1 MLRLCNWLGEA
12 ADVKLCDS
20 IEEILDHLFSY
31 AHNYGGGG
39 DAAASHLVHVGSFL
53 SHCRFLVK
61 KMPNLQQEA
70 AAASLRCGVVV
81 VVVVASWYLGYETTL
96 LLSDSL

>member
-1 MLRLCNWLGEA
+1 MSRLCNWLGEA

-20 IEEILDHLFSY
+20 IEILDHLFSY

-39 DAAASHLVHVGSFL
+39 HAAASHLVHVGGFL

-61 KMPNLQQEA
+61 KMPTLQQEP

-81 VVVVASWYLGYETTL
+81 VVVVASWFLGYETTL

>member
-1 MLRLCNWLGEA
+1 M
-12 ADVKLCDS
+12 KLCDS

-39 DAAASHLVHVGSFL
+39 HAAASHLVHVGSFL
-53 SHCRFLVK
+53 SHCHFLVK
-61 KMPNLQQEA
+61 KMPTLQQEG
-70 AAASLRCGVVV
+70 AAASLRCGG
-81 VVVVASWYLGYETTL
+81 VVVASSYLGYETTL

>member
-1 MLRLCNWLGEA
+1 MSRLCNWLGEA

-39 DAAASHLVHVGSFL
+39 HAAASRLVHVGSFL

-61 KMPNLQQEA
+61 KVPTLQQEA

-81 VVVVASWYLGYETTL
+81 LVVASWYLEYETTL

>member
-1 MLRLCNWLGEA
+1 M
-12 ADVKLCDS
+12 KLCDS
-20 IEEILDHLFSY
+20 IEETLDHLFSY

-53 SHCRFLVK
+53 SLCRFLVK
-61 KMPNLQQEA
+61 KMPTLQQEAA
-70 AAASLRCGVVV
+70 AAASLRCGVV